1 MRSNR
6 ERDIMPSL
14 CKGGCRTKRG
24 GRVVKVGTTRVKQ
37 PFRQARSSPATVSA
51 AQGERRLSHGF
62 CPQWQ
67 KPQFAAHARHTVA
80 MRIMRGSPPCTG
92 EARKSTCL
100 VPAREAREVR
110 RVPRAAS
117 PPSCPYGERLRRR
130 SSPSRCV
137 QSVPRG
143 RACPKGAPGS
153 RGPSPRRCPRGCS

>member
-24 GRVVKVGTTRVKQ
+24 GRVVKVRTTRVKQ

-100 VPAREAREVR
+100 VPTREAREVR

-117 PPSCPYGERLRRR
+117 PPSCPYGEYLRRR
-130 SSPSRCV
+130 SSPSRCAR
-137 QSVPRG
+137 SLPPCRG
-143 RACPKGAPGS
+143 HAKRALSLPCPC
-153 RGPSPRRCPRGCS
+153 RRVGRKGCS